1 VLASPPP
8 GRTADLFD
16 SFYLGGFECST
27 HRLATGRRLDLI
39 AKTGHQE
46 LARSDYDQLRR
57 FGIQT
62 VRDGLRWHLIELA
75 PGRYDWSSFLPMLRA
90 AQEARVQ
97 VIWDLC
103 HFGWPDD
110 IDVWSPEFVD
120 RFARFAAAAARLIRD
135 ETAAV
140 PIYCPMNE
148 VSFWAWAGGDVGYLN
163 PFAKKRGGE
172 IKRQLVR
179 ALIAA
184 IEAIRSADPRARF
197 MHAEPVIH
205 IAPRHGR
212 VTDPKRVARHLTGQ
226 WEAFDMIAGR
236 LDPELGG
243 RADYLDI
250 LGVNFYPNNQWVH
263 NSGPIP
269 LGRHDYRPF
278 RDILAEAFGRYG
290 RPLVV
295 AETGAEGSAGPSWL
309 HYVAGE
315 VQAAIAGGVRVSGI
329 CLYPV
334 LDYPGW
340 DDDRICPV
348 GLLKLQAGP
357 GGRVVNEPLA
367 AELTRQVELME
378 RQRREAARPVLVA
391 QG

>member
-1 VLASPPP
+1 
-8 GRTADLFD
+8 
-16 SFYLGGFECST
+16 
-27 HRLATGRRLDLI
+27 
-39 AKTGHQE
+39 
-46 LARSDYDQLRR
+46 
-57 FGIQT
+57 
-62 VRDGLRWHLIELA
+62 
-75 PGRYDWSSFLPMLRA
+75 
-90 AQEARVQ
+90 
-97 VIWDLC
+97 
-103 HFGWPDD
+103 
-110 IDVWSPEFVD
+110 
-120 RFARFAAAAARLIRD
+120 
-135 ETAAV
+135 
-140 PIYCPMNE
+140 
-148 VSFWAWAGGDVGYLN
+148 
-163 PFAKKRGGE
+163 
-172 IKRQLVR
+172 
-179 ALIAA
+179 LIAA